1 MKKWN
6 NRRLSII
13 LAISTLLLTIMPN
26 AFNTAHAITNGEL
39 DGENHPY
46 VCLVVVDFWNGTH
59 HVPAYRGTGIL
70 ISPTIVLTAGHL
82 TYDASQARVWFDS
95 SLETNEEYP
104 GPGSTSTE
112 GTPRTHPNYVGSGG
126 PGLNDYNWVD
136 VGLVELVEPVEMDEY
151 GVLPDI
157 GEVDALRPMTMVDQI
172 GYGVQERVVGG
183 GPVSWTGTLE
193 RYYAPAAIIKS
204 KDVLMDDFIKTTA
217 NPGKGKGGTAFG
229 DSGGPVLL
237 EGTNIIVGLT
247 SWGWN
252 YNCAGIS
259 YAARVDTFLV
269 QTWINSYIS

>member
-1 MKKWN
+1 MKNWYK
-6 NRRLSII
+6 RRLSII
-13 LAISTLLLTIMPN
+13 LAISILLLTIMPN
-26 AFNTAHAITNGEL
+26 VFNSAQAITNGEP
-39 DGENHPY
+39 DGDNHPY
-46 VCLVVVDFWNGTH
+46 VCLVVVDINGQ
-59 HVPAYRGTGIL
+59 PAYRGTGVL
-70 ISPTIVLTAGHL
+70 ISPNIVLTAGHL
-82 TYDASQARVWFDS
+82 TYGANGARVWFENYVDPES
-95 SLETNEEYP
+95 HYP
-104 GPGSTSTE
+104 GPGDDAIE
-112 GTPRTHPNYVGSGG
+112 GTPYTHPNYIGSGG

-136 VGLVELVEPVEMDEY
+136 VGLVLLDEPVEMDEY
-151 GVLPDI
+151 GELPDI
-157 GEVDALRPMTMVDQI
+157 GIVDTLRPMTMVDQI

-193 RYYAPAAIIKS
+193 RYYAPAAIIKN

-237 EGTNIIVGLT
+237 EGTKIIVGLT

-269 QTWINSYIS
+269 QTWINSYFS